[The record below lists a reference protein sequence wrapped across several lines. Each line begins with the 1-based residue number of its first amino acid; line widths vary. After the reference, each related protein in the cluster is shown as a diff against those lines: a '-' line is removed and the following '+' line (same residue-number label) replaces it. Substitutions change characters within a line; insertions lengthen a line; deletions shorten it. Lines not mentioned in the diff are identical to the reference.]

1 MYLSEFDICASE
13 HPRLYPDVGA
23 DATNLE
29 IAFCLPFNAPLS
41 FGAIVKALSKDWM
54 ASTVIA

>member
-54 ASTVIA
+54 AST